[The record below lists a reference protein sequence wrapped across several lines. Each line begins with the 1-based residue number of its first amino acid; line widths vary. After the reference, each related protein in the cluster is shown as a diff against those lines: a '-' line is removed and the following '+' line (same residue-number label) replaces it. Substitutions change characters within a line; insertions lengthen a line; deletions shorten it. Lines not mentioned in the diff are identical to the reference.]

1 MEEKKQ
7 FIDINND
14 LSVEIQFNPLLSTN
28 PFYLKIYSWEGSFS
42 ARLSN
47 KDLINLAESLSDFA
61 FDNANTSWYDQNST
75 GIPRL
80 WLNQR
85 NKAFSKL
92 EEVGNLLE
100 EAQVIVQKLQEKLQN
115 EEQTDANR

>member
-14 LSVEIQFNPLLSTN
+14 LSLEIQFNPLVSTN

-42 ARLSN
+42 ARMSN

-80 WLNQR
+80 LLNQR
-85 NKAFSKL
+85 NKAFH
-92 EEVGNLLE
+92 
-100 EAQVIVQKLQEKLQN
+100 KLQEINNLLDEAATIVSKLQETIQN
-115 EEQTDANR
+115 EEQADTSG

>member
-28 PFYLKIYSWEGSFS
+28 PLYLKIYSWEGSFS
-42 ARLSN
+42 ARLSI

-61 FDNANTSWYDQNST
+61 FDNATPWHDENKT
-75 GIPRL
+75 GISRL

-85 NKAFSKL
+85 NKAFHKL
-92 EEVGNLLE
+92 EEINNLLD
-100 EAQVIVQKLQEKLQN
+100 EASTIVSKLQEKIQN
-115 EEQTDANR
+115 EEQADISG